1 MSDVEQQQQ
10 QHQQRQHATKR
21 RRTSPS
27 PSPPGSRSEYDHG
40 VEVEEEVT
48 IVKEKRV
55 CTNAIEEVLLAGDED
70 ATAIATSRS
79 FLIQDLLQASR
90 STCARTVTKVD
101 LNAQSLYKNI
111 FHIKQLREISSS
123 QSDAKRTDTEAKFES
138 LEKSH
143 LSDLDSGASSS
154 QGEEKGKEE
163 KKTLCNQNKQTGW
176 PTDSNRTD
184 ENGDVDIS
192 ASHMSCGTASNG
204 SRKVRRARTAF
215 TYEQLVTLENKF
227 QSTRYLSVYERL
239 NLALAL
245 NLTETQVKIWFQNR
259 RTKWK
264 KQNPGKDVNSPTTY
278 NPPIAYPNA
287 KNTSSD
293 GSSGSLSNPDYV
305 PPYLCNTQTFP
316 PPSTSNESIPGT
328 SSPKS
333 DESGKTVNDDLRSY
347 IQSQYSKLMESSAVP
362 QKKVLSEEFSVK
374 DRSESEGG
382 EKSQSLELSP
392 LVPEKSPSQ
401 CDNQTSFLLRAASI
415 AAAALASVKTVEFIT
430 PTEGIPTLLPPPL
443 PPPNW
448 RDLFPPEAVTP
459 LFTQPW
465 YLAAAALSSLKQ
477 DRDTT
482 GGTPAQPPTP
492 VFNWS

>member
-1 MSDVEQQQQ
+1 MLTGQLSADN
-10 QHQQRQHATKR
+10 RQVR
-21 RRTSPS
+21 RLCSELGKPMKPS
-27 PSPPGSRSEYDHG
+27 
-40 VEVEEEVT
+40 
-48 IVKEKRV
+48 
-55 CTNAIEEVLLAGDED
+55 L
-70 ATAIATSRS
+70 S
-79 FLIQDLLQASR
+79 FF
-90 STCARTVTKVD
+90 TGARTVTKVG

-111 FHIKQLREISSS
+111 FRIRQLREISSS
-123 QSDAKRTDTEAKFES
+123 PADAKTADAEAEYDS

-143 LSDLDSGASSS
+143 LSDFDSGASSS
-154 QGEEKGKEE
+154 QGEEKGKE
-163 KKTLCNQNKQTGW
+163 KKTACSQSKQTDW
-176 PTDSNRTD
+176 STDSNRAD
-184 ENGDVDIS
+184 ENGDVNIS

-204 SRKVRRARTAF
+204 SRKARRARTAF

-264 KQNPGKDVNSPTTY
+264 KQNPGKDVNSPTAY
-278 NPPIAYPNA
+278 SPPIAYPSA
-287 KNTSSD
+287 KNASSD
-293 GSSGSLSNPDYV
+293 GSSGTFSNPDYV

-316 PPSTSNESIPGT
+316 PPPTSTESVPGT

-333 DESGKTVNDDLRSY
+333 DESGKTVTDDLRSY

-362 QKKVLSEEFSVK
+362 QKNVLSEKFSVK

-392 LVPEKSPSQ
+392 LAPEKSPCP
-401 CDNQTSFLLRAASI
+401 CDSQTSFLLRAASI
-415 AAAALASVKTVEFIT
+415 AAATLASMKTVEFIA

-448 RDLFPPEAVTP
+448 RDLFPSEAVTP

-477 DRDTT
+477 DRETT
-482 GGTPAQPPTP
+482 GSTTAQPPTP